1 MMSVSNLKEDQ
12 SQQYDDIQ
20 KVLLD
25 KGSLHFL
32 IHTMCSTESK
42 ILYVSEGLV
51 DFLGYSSKE
60 LIGESITILQEFHDP
75 YSDHLGSAL
84 RCGHE
89 LVTDV
94 VNKGR
99 DGTQHAAK
107 VFLLT

>member
-107 VFLLT
+107 VF

>member
-1 MMSVSNLKEDQ
+1 MMSVSNIKEDY
-12 SQQYDDIQ
+12 SKKYDDFK
-20 KVLLD
+20 KVMLD

-32 IHTMCSTESK
+32 IHTMCSDESK
-42 ILYVSEGLV
+42 IIYASDGLL

-60 LIGESITILQEFHDP
+60 LIGESITILRDFQDP

-94 VNKGR
+94 ENKGR
-99 DGTQHAAK
+99 DGTQHRAK
-107 VFLLT
+107 VL